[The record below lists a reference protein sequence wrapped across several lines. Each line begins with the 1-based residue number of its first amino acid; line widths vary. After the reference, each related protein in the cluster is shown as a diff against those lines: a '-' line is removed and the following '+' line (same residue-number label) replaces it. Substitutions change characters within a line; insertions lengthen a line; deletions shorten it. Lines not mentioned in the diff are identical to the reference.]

1 MDAFLSNIMSYPTVI
16 FTIFG
21 GFAFLYLLVASVGLA
36 GFDDIDLE
44 FEALSGIM
52 TTLGLRGVPLS
63 VVVGLIALFAWVTC
77 YLIVAFVAIGER
89 GNWINTAIGTV
100 AIPASLLVS
109 VLVTAQV
116 VRPLRPL
123 FRALNASAPDKV
135 LLGATA
141 TVRSSRVDE
150 SFGEAQLVID
160 GADLIIK
167 IRAPADKGLKKGDKV
182 VLIEHKKEQ
191 NLFWVVPVSE
201 FQG

>member
-1 MDAFLSNIMSYPTVI
+1 M
-16 FTIFG
+16 
-21 GFAFLYLLVASVGLA
+21 YLLVASVGLA

-150 SFGEAQLVID
+150 GFGEAQLVID

>member
-1 MDAFLSNIMSYPTVI
+1 MDAFLSNVLSYPTVI

-21 GFAFLYLLVASVGLA
+21 GFAFLYLLVASLGLA

-44 FEALSGIM
+44 FETLSGIM

-63 VVVGLIALFAWVTC
+63 IVVGLVALFAWVTC
-77 YLIVAFVAIGER
+77 YLIVAFVSIGER
-89 GNWINTAIGTV
+89 GNWFNLLIGTL
-100 AIPASLLVS
+100 AIPVSVLVS

-135 LLGATA
+135 LLGTTA

-150 SFGEAQLVID
+150 KFGEGQLVID
-160 GADLIIK
+160 GADLIVK
-167 IRAPADKGLKKGDKV
+167 IRAPADKQLKKGDKV

-191 NLFWVVPVSE
+191 NLYWVVPVGD

>member
-1 MDAFLSNIMSYPTVI
+1 MDAFLSNILSYPTVI

-44 FEALSGIM
+44 FDGLSGLM
-52 TTLGLRGVPLS
+52 TTLGLKGVPLS
-63 VVVGLIALFAWVTC
+63 IVTGLIALFAWVSC
-77 YLIVAFVAIGER
+77 YLIVALFSVGAP
-89 GNWINTAIGTV
+89 GNWFNLVVGTA

-123 FRALNASAPDKV
+123 FQALNASAPDKV

-150 SFGEAQLVID
+150 KFGEAQLQID
-160 GADLIIK
+160 GADLIVK
-167 IRAPADKGLKKGDKV
+167 IRAPVEKNLKKGDKV

-191 NLFWVVPVSE
+191 NLFWVVPVEE